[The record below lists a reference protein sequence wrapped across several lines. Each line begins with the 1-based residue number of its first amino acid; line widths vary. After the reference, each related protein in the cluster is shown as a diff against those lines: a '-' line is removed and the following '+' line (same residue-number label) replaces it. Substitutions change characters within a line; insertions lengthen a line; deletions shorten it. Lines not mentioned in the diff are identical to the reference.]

1 MFIIENL
8 TVIIGAYAFKE
19 GLIKITDALL
29 ITVNSYVVEDWKLLK
44 NRCIFSNL
52 LVDSHFYKKGTHT
65 ELLMQYMLITQ
76 REMSV

>member
-8 TVIIGAYAFKE
+8 TVFIGAYAFKE

-29 ITVNSYVVEDWKLLK
+29 ITVLWKIGNFRKLLK
-44 NRCIFSNL
+44 SRCIFSNL
-52 LVDSHFYKKGTHT
+52 LVDSHFYNKGTHT

-76 REMSV
+76 RKMSV